1 MTLKATKLG
10 LLQEVVW
17 ALPEAKLTAQGQGSG
32 QQPCLFTALLTVS
45 TPLLLLPLTF
55 SSPKLPVAPC

>member
-10 LLQEVVW
+10 LLQEVIW
-17 ALPEAKLTAQGQGSG
+17 ALPEAKLTAQGQGSGSG

-45 TPLLLLPLTF
+45 TPLLLFPL
-55 SSPKLPVAPC
+55 